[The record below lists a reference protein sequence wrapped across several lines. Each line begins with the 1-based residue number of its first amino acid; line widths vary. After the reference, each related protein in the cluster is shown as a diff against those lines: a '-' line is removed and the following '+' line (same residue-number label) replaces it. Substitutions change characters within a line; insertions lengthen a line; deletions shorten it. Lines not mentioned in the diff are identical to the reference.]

1 MEKLNIQNYIHFSFD
16 LWLTLIKSHKEFK
29 PKRNILFKSFFD
41 IKSTQEQVNQAIR
54 YYDVLCT
61 KISEKT
67 GKHIDRNEIYLLIL
81 SQLGKDISRIDSVT
95 LEEFSQETEQLFLK
109 YKPELIYPNISNLFK
124 KIKNEN
130 KTISILSNTAFI
142 LGKTLHK
149 VLSEYELNSYFS
161 FEIYS
166 DELGLAKPNSEIFQ
180 ILYEKVNQI
189 KTVDKQKI
197 IHIGDNQIADYNGA
211 KNAGLQAH
219 LLTS

>member
-61 KISEKT
+61 KMSVTT
-67 GKHIDRNEIYLLIL
+67 GKH
-81 SQLGKDISRIDSVT
+81 ISRIDSVT

-197 IHIGDNQIADYNGA
+197 IHIGDNHRAD
-211 KNAGLQAH
+211 
-219 LLTS
+219 

>member
-29 PKRNILFKSFFD
+29 PKRNILFKDFFD

-81 SQLGKDISRIDSVT
+81 SKLGKDISQIDNAT

-124 KIKNEN
+124 KIENEN

-149 VLSEYELNSYFS
+149 VLSEHELSSYFS

-189 KTVDKQKI
+189 KPVDKQKI

-219 LLTS
+219 LLTT

>member
-29 PKRNILFKSFFD
+29 PKRNILFKNFFD

-109 YKPELIYPNISNLFK
+109 YKPELIYPNIYNLF
-124 KIKNEN
+124 
-130 KTISILSNTAFI
+130 
-142 LGKTLHK
+142 
-149 VLSEYELNSYFS
+149 
-161 FEIYS
+161 
-166 DELGLAKPNSEIFQ
+166 
-180 ILYEKVNQI
+180 
-189 KTVDKQKI
+189 
-197 IHIGDNQIADYNGA
+197 
-211 KNAGLQAH
+211 
-219 LLTS
+219 

>member
-29 PKRNILFKSFFD
+29 PKRNILFKDFFD
-41 IKSTQEQVNQAIR
+41 IKSTQEQVNQAIQ

-81 SQLGKDISRIDSVT
+81 SKLGKDISQIDNAT

-149 VLSEYELNSYFS
+149 VLSEYELSSYFS

-180 ILYEKVNQI
+180 ILYEKINQI
-189 KTVDKQKI
+189 KPVDKQKI

>member
-29 PKRNILFKSFFD
+29 PKRNILFKDFFD

-81 SQLGKDISRIDSVT
+81 SKLGKDISQIDNAT

-149 VLSEYELNSYFS
+149 VLSEHQLSSYFS

-180 ILYEKVNQI
+180 ILYQKVNQI
-189 KTVDKQKI
+189 KPVDKQKI

>member
-29 PKRNILFKSFFD
+29 PKRNILFKDFFD

-81 SQLGKDISRIDSVT
+81 SQLGKDISKIDNVT

-149 VLSEYELNSYFS
+149 VLNEYELSSYFS

-180 ILYEKVNQI
+180 ILYEKINQI
-189 KTVDKQKI
+189 KPVDKQKI

>member
-29 PKRNILFKSFFD
+29 PKRNILFKNFFD

-81 SQLGKDISRIDSVT
+81 SQLGKDISLIDRVT

-149 VLSEYELNSYFS
+149 VLSGYELSSYFS

-180 ILYEKVNQI
+180 ILYEKINQI
-189 KTVDKQKI
+189 KPVDKQKI

>member
-29 PKRNILFKSFFD
+29 PKRNILFKNFFD

-81 SQLGKDISRIDSVT
+81 SQLGKDISRIDRVT

-109 YKPELIYPNISNLFK
+109 YKPELIYPNISNLLK
-124 KIKNEN
+124 C
-130 KTISILSNTAFI
+130 
-142 LGKTLHK
+142 
-149 VLSEYELNSYFS
+149 NSS
-161 FEIYS
+161 R
-166 DELGLAKPNSEIFQ
+166 L
-180 ILYEKVNQI
+180 
-189 KTVDKQKI
+189 
-197 IHIGDNQIADYNGA
+197 
-211 KNAGLQAH
+211 
-219 LLTS
+219 